1 MPRTLQHIQ
10 DELLVIR
17 CQDGESD
24 ALEELIAR
32 WRGRLH
38 AHAWS
43 LTRDA
48 EAAADA
54 SQEAW
59 MAIARDVRRLSDPS
73 HFGPWAYR
81 IVTHKC
87 SDWIRGRQRRRRLV
101 QGAAERGHAA
111 ASAAS
116 IDDSADDAARLR
128 VGLDALEPE
137 SRAILS
143 MHYLGEMNVNQIAT
157 ALDIPSGTV
166 KSRLFHAREQL
177 KATMERQVP

>member
-1 MPRTLQHIQ
+1 MAHTLQHIQ

-17 CQDGESD
+17 CQDGEAD
-24 ALEELIAR
+24 ALKELIVR
-32 WRGRLH
+32 WQVRLH

-59 MAIARDVRRLSDPS
+59 LAIARGLRRLSDPS
-73 HFGPWAYR
+73 YFGPWAYR

-87 SDWIRGRQRRRRLV
+87 ADWTRAQARRRSLV
-101 QGAAERGHAA
+101 QRALDEGPTRPEPEPH
-111 ASAAS
+111 
-116 IDDSADDAARLR
+116 DEDDATRLR
-128 VGLDALEPE
+128 YGLRRIQPD

-143 MHYLGEMNVNQIAT
+143 MHYLGQMNVNQIAM
-157 ALDIPSGTV
+157 ALDIPVGTV
-166 KSRLFHAREQL
+166 KSRLYHAREAL
-177 KATMERQVP
+177 KAALERRKS

>member
-10 DELLVIR
+10 DDLLVIR

-24 ALEELIAR
+24 ALEELIVR
-32 WRGRLH
+32 WRVRLH

-59 MAIARDVRRLSDPS
+59 LAIARGLRRLSDPS

-87 SDWIRGRQRRRRLV
+87 ADWTRARQRRRTFVKRAIDEGL
-101 QGAAERGHAA
+101 
-111 ASAAS
+111 ASPE
-116 IDDSADDAARLR
+116 DDGRDEDDAACLR
-128 VGLDALEPE
+128 AGLACLGPD

-143 MHYLGEMNVNQIAT
+143 MHYLGQMNVNQIAT
-157 ALDIPSGTV
+157 ALDIPVATV
-166 KSRLFHAREQL
+166 KSRLYHAREDL
-177 KATMERQVP
+177 KVAFERQKS

>member
-1 MPRTLQHIQ
+1 MPRTLQDIQ

-17 CQDGESD
+17 CQDGEAD
-24 ALEELIAR
+24 ALDELIAR
-32 WRGRLH
+32 WQVRLH

-59 MAIARDVRRLSDPS
+59 LAIAGGLGRLSDPTW
-73 HFGPWAYR
+73 FGPWAYR

-87 SDWIRGRQRRRRLV
+87 ADWTRAQQRRRALV
-101 QGAAERGHAA
+101 KGARDERPARPEAEPHH
-111 ASAAS
+111 
-116 IDDSADDAARLR
+116 DDDAACLR
-128 VGLDALEPE
+128 DALCRLEPD

-143 MHYLGEMNVNQIAT
+143 MHYLGQMNVNQIAM
-157 ALDIPSGTV
+157 ALDIPAGTV
-166 KSRLFHAREQL
+166 KSRLYHAREAL
-177 KATMERQVP
+177 KAAFERQES

>member
-17 CQDGESD
+17 CQDGEPD
-24 ALEELIAR
+24 ALEELIVR
-32 WRGRLH
+32 WRVRLH

-43 LTRDA
+43 LTRNA

-59 MAIARDVRRLSDPS
+59 LAIVKGLGRLSDPS
-73 HFGPWAYR
+73 LFGPWAYR

-87 SDWIRGRQRRRRLV
+87 ADWTRARQRRRRLV
-101 QGAAERGHAA
+101 KRAIDEGLARPEEDARGEDEATRLRA
-111 ASAAS
+111 GL
-116 IDDSADDAARLR
+116 ARL
-128 VGLDALEPE
+128 GPD

-143 MHYLGEMNVNQIAT
+143 MHYLGQLSVNQIAT
-157 ALDIPSGTV
+157 ALDVPVGTV
-166 KSRLFHAREQL
+166 KSRLYHAREDL
-177 KATMERQVP
+177 KAAFERQTS